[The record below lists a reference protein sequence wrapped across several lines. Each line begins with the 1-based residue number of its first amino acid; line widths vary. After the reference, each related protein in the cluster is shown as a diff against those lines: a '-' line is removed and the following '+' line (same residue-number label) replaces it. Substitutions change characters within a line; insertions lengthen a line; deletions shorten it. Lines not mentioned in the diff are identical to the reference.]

1 MPSNTLP
8 SFTIRG
14 ATVIDGSES
23 TPVRADVSVI
33 EGKIAEIGKIIKGNE
48 VGEIIDASGLT
59 LSPGFIDMHSHSD
72 LRVISDPENIAK
84 VSQGVTTE
92 IVGQD
97 GLSYVP
103 CDEVTLAELRK
114 QLFGWNGDPS
124 EIDWSMRDVAGYL
137 KQIDNGSSVNVG
149 YLLPH
154 GSIRMLACGFS
165 QEPATADQMRHQL
178 DLVET
183 GMKQGA
189 LGMSAGLTYV
199 PAMYA
204 SDDEITELNKV
215 VAKYDGF
222 YSPHHRNYGAN
233 FLDAVA
239 DCISIASKSG
249 CKLHLTHCHMSHPKF
264 HDKTDQLFELIDK
277 ASTNKVRITLDSYPY
292 LAGSTYLHALLPSWS
307 AAQGMD
313 GIIKMINDPSSRA
326 RIIENLN
333 VTGSD
338 GNHGGT
344 VNWPSIVIASVEKNS
359 NFKFIGRKLIEC
371 AEEVGKTP
379 VDFYL
384 DLIADEI
391 GRVLCILHSGYE
403 PNVRKIMQRDNHMVG
418 TDGILAGKKP
428 HPRAYGTFTRY
439 LGVYAREEKVI
450 SLSGAVA
457 RMTGRPAKLL
467 RLKDRGLVKVGYRA
481 DLVLFDD
488 LSVIDVATYENPH
501 QLSKGI
507 ERVLINGQTTWKSG
521 KRTDLLPGQA
531 IRANA

>member
-23 TPVRADVSVI
+23 APVRADVSVI

-48 VGEIIDASGLT
+48 VGEIVDASGLT

-277 ASTNKVRITLDSYPY
+277 ASSNKVRITLDSYPY

-467 RLKDRGLVKVGYRA
+467 RLRLR
-481 DLVLFDD
+481 L
-488 LSVIDVATYENPH
+488 
-501 QLSKGI
+501 
-507 ERVLINGQTTWKSG
+507 
-521 KRTDLLPGQA
+521 
-531 IRANA
+531 

>member
-1 MPSNTLP
+1 MANNPLP

-14 ATVIDGSES
+14 ATVIDGTES
-23 TPVRADVSVI
+23 APIRADVTVVA
-33 EGKIAEIGKIIKGNE
+33 GKIAEVGKIIKGNE

-72 LRVISDPENIAK
+72 LRVISDPENVAK
-84 VSQGVTTE
+84 VSQGVTLE

-103 CDEVTLAELRK
+103 NDETTLAELRK
-114 QLFGWNGDPS
+114 QLFGWNGDPND
-124 EIDWSMRDVAGYL
+124 IDWSMRDVAGYL
-137 KQIDNGSSVNVG
+137 KQVDQGSSVNVG

-165 QEPATADQMRHQL
+165 QEPANPAQMQRQL
-178 DLVET
+178 QLVET

-204 SDDEITELNKV
+204 SDAEITELNKV
-215 VAKYDGF
+215 VAKYHGF

-239 DCISIASKSG
+239 DCITIASKSG

-264 HDKTDQLFELIDK
+264 HDKTDQLFEMIDN
-277 ASTNKVRITLDSYPY
+277 AIANKVEITLDSYPY

-313 GIIKMINDPSSRA
+313 GIIKMIKDPSSRA
-326 RIIENLN
+326 KIIENLN
-333 VTGSD
+333 STGSD

-344 VNWPSIVIASVEKNS
+344 VNWPSIVIASVEKNE
-359 NFKFIGRKLIEC
+359 NLKFIGRKLIEC
-371 AEEVGKTP
+371 AEEVGKSP

-384 DLIADEI
+384 DLIADEV

-439 LGVYAREEKVI
+439 LGVYARDEKVI
-450 SLSGAVA
+450 TLTGAIA

-467 RLKDRGLVKVGYRA
+467 GLKDRGLVKVGYRA
-481 DLVLFDD
+481 DLVLFDAD
-488 LSVIDVATYENPH
+488 SVIDVATYDDPIRI
-501 QLSKGI
+501 SKGI
-507 ERVLINGQTTWKSG
+507 EQVFIDGQVTWKSG

-531 IRANA
+531 IRASA